1 MIWKVALHPADWERA
16 SWDLGGDSEG
26 IRKVIGAVIE
36 MRWWI
41 LTREMHEKDDFSVS
55 DSDSDFQ
62 LPVSL
67 TEKSSFSWLVP

>member
-1 MIWKVALHPADWERA
+1 
-16 SWDLGGDSEG
+16 
-26 IRKVIGAVIE
+26 
-36 MRWWI
+36 
-41 LTREMHEKDDFSVS
+41 MHEKDDFSVSDS